1 VKTSPQNFEK
11 PAVLTQVT
19 SSIRTGDLVYNTY
32 TEQFA
37 TVTAG
42 PFTKLFREF
51 DCHGNDV
58 SYAATAVHITWLIGG
73 YSKDISIRRLAELF
87 KVVPGANYAGG

>member
-1 VKTSPQNFEK
+1 MKTSPQNFEK

-19 SSIRTGDLVYNTY
+19 SLVRPGDLVYNTY

-51 DCHGNDV
+51 DCHGNDL
-58 SYAATAVHITWLIGG
+58 SYAATAFHITWLNGG
-73 YSKDISIRRLAELF
+73 YSKDISLKRLSQLF
-87 KVVPGANYAGG
+87 KVVEGANYAGG